1 MKRTAKENRKDIQYK
16 LEQIRFK
23 HIDIVRIIQEEIN
36 IMLPEYIDNI
46 VNNVYENLTEKSK
59 IDIDISPLI

>member
-36 IMLPEYIDNI
+36 IMLPECIDNI
-46 VNNVYENLTEKSK
+46 VDNVYENLAGKGDE
-59 IDIDISPLI
+59 